1 MSRLHPRAAI
11 ALALVLYSCVAE
23 ATTARRLSDEELTS
37 SASVIAIGRCTSVRS
52 VWEGRTL
59 VTVATIVVEEALKG
73 SPGTVVTVALPG
85 GIDANR
91 RFPVSVVWPGAPT
104 LQVGED
110 VLLFLEPEEGI
121 SSGAVVAGF
130 SQGKFSIGRDAAGR
144 RYVSRDLT
152 RLTLQDERGV
162 SRGNR
167 VQKPLDQFRAEI
179 LGFLRQGV

>member
-1 MSRLHPRAAI
+1 MSRFLSRAVT
-11 ALALVLYSCVAE
+11 ALTLVVYTSVAH

-37 SASVIAIGRCTSVRS
+37 TASVIVIGRCTAVRS

-59 VTVATIVVEEALKG
+59 VTVATIAVEEALKG
-73 SPGTVVTVALPG
+73 SPGTVLTVALPG

-104 LQVGED
+104 LQIGED
-110 VLLFLEPEEGI
+110 VLLFLEPEEAVA
-121 SSGAVVAGF
+121 SGAVVSGF
-130 SQGKFSIGRDAAGR
+130 SQGKFSIGRDASGV

-179 LGFLRQGV
+179 RGYLRQGV

>member
-1 MSRLHPRAAI
+1 MSRLHSRAVA
-11 ALALVLYSCVAE
+11 ALALVVWSAAAE
-23 ATTARRLSDEELTS
+23 ATTARRLSDEELAMT
-37 SASVIAIGRCTSVRS
+37 ASVIAIGRCTALRS

-59 VTVATIVVEEALKG
+59 VTLATVAVEEAIKG

-110 VLLFLEPEEGI
+110 VLLFLEPDEGI
-121 SSGAVVAGF
+121 TSGAVVAGF

-167 VQKPLDQFRAEI
+167 VQKPLDQFRTEI
-179 LGFLRQGV
+179 LGYLRQGV

>member
-1 MSRLHPRAAI
+1 MPVIRPCAAV
-11 ALALVLYSCVAE
+11 ALALAVYSSTIE
-23 ATTARRLSDEELTS
+23 ATTARRLSDEELALS
-37 SASVIAIGRCTSVRS
+37 SSVIAIGRCTSVKS

-59 VTVATIVVEEALKG
+59 VTIATVTVEEALKG
-73 SPGTVVTVALPG
+73 TPGAVLTVALPG

-104 LQVGED
+104 LHVGED
-110 VLLFLEPEEGI
+110 VLLFLEPDDGI
-121 SSGAVVAGF
+121 SSGIVVAGF

-144 RYVSRDLT
+144 RFVSRDLT

-167 VQKPLDQFRAEI
+167 EQKPLDQFKAEI
-179 LGFLRQGV
+179 LGYLRQGV

>member
-1 MSRLHPRAAI
+1 MSRLRTWALV
-11 ALALVLYSCVAE
+11 ALALVLYSSISE
-23 ATTARRLSDEELTS
+23 ATTARRLSDEELAM

-59 VTVATIVVEEALKG
+59 VTVATVAVEEALKG
-73 SPGTVVTVALPG
+73 TPGAVVTVALPG

-110 VLLFLEPEEGI
+110 VLLFLDADEGI
-121 SSGAVVAGF
+121 TSGAVVAGF

-144 RYVSRDLT
+144 RHVSRDLS

-179 LGFLRQGV
+179 LGYLRRGV